1 MEIEDLMMRN
11 QLLALENERLKTENL
26 ALRNATLD
34 RLSALDEEMDATQ
47 KESNDWKSIWQRHM
61 YGDWLKK
68 NNPRNVHY

>member
-26 ALRNATLD
+26 ALRNAALD
-34 RLSALDEEMDATQ
+34 RISQMDEEMDATQ
-47 KESNDWKSIWQRHM
+47 KESNDWKSIWHRHM